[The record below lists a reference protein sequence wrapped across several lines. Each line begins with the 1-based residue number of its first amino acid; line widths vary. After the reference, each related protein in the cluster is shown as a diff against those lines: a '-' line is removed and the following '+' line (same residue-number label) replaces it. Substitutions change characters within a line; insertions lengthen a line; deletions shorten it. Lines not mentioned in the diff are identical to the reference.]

1 MSKVKKQEEGM
12 VGLVFVSHIRE
23 LSEGV
28 IALARLVGPD
38 VPMEGAGGLEDGS
51 AGTDMERIAMAIE
64 AADQG
69 KGVLI
74 FMDLGSAVLSTEMA
88 LELNPNPTHIMVDA
102 PFVESAI
109 VAAAAAQG
117 GASTEEILALIES
130 QKDVKKF

>member
-1 MSKVKKQEEGM
+1 M

-23 LSEGV
+23 LSKGV

-38 VPMEGAGGLEDGS
+38 VPMEEAGGLEDGS
-51 AGTDMERIAMAIE
+51 AGTDMERIASAIE
-64 AADQG
+64 NADQG

-74 FMDLGSAVLSTEMA
+74 FMDLGSAVMSTEMA
-88 LELNPNPTHIMVDA
+88 LELNPNPAHIMVDA
-102 PFVESAI
+102 PFVESAV

-117 GASTEEILALIES
+117 GASAEEILFLIES